1 MYNEIGDIMEKYCTK
16 CVYST
21 LPKHHIEY
29 KENDVIF
36 LEGDILENAFLI
48 ESGLVKVSKLFLNGE
63 ERIFDILGPDE
74 FLALVA
80 ILRNDDSYVASA
92 TCLTSVTLGKVSKT
106 DVLEA
111 YNSSSKFKDV
121 CLSCIVTRTNLFQN
135 HLYQSSNVDKED
147 KIMSVF
153 EYLAKKFGKKI
164 DGKHVLDL
172 PFSKTNLAN
181 IIGIRRETLSRKL
194 SKMQKENILEINK
207 NKYIFTRM

>member
-1 MYNEIGDIMEKYCTK
+1 MKKYCTR

-21 LPKHHIEY
+21 LPKSHKEY
-29 KENDVIF
+29 IENDVIF
-36 LEGDILENAFLI
+36 LEGDILESAFLI

-63 ERIFDILGPDE
+63 ERIFDILGPNE

-80 ILRNDDSYVASA
+80 ILRNDDTYVASA
-92 TCLTSVTLGKVSKT
+92 TCLTDVTIGKVSKE
-106 DVLEA
+106 DVLVA
-111 YNSSSKFKDV
+111 YDSSSKFKDV

-135 HLYQSSNVDKED
+135 HLYQSSNVDTED
-147 KIMSVF
+147 KIISVF
-153 EYLAKKFGKKI
+153 AYLTKKFGEVI
-164 DGKHVLDL
+164 DEKHILDL
-172 PFSKTNLAN
+172 PFSKTTLAN